1 MIFGFKTKKDRK
13 IEELQSKI
21 DYLEK
26 VEIPNSK
33 VSSLTIKAF
42 GSSVMIDS
50 MSSIPENCIKR
61 DLGMKMVCKL
71 IDSNSLEISKE
82 VCQESGKTIYKCNL
96 YVI

>member
-1 MIFGFKTKKDRK
+1 MIFGIKTKKDRK

-26 VEIPNSK
+26 VEIPSIK
-33 VSSLTIKAF
+33 VSPLTVKAF
-42 GSSVMIDS
+42 GASVVIDNMNS
-50 MSSIPENCIKR
+50 VPDDCIKR
-61 DLGMKMVCKL
+61 DLGMKMVGKL